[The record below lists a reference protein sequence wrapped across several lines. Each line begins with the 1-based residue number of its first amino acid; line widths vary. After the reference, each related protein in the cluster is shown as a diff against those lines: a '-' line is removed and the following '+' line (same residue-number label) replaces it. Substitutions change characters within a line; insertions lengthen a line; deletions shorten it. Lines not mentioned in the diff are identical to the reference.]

1 MRSAF
6 PREDYQSDLPNG
18 QVGMSLREYYAS
30 KCDVSLY
37 KPLETIK
44 ATGVEKPTINELAE
58 YIAAIRFIEADAM
71 IVESTK

>member
-37 KPLETIK
+37 KPADALERK
-44 ATGVEKPTINELAE
+44 YEKLPTMQELAD
-58 YIAAIRFIEADAM
+58 YIAAIRFLEADAM
-71 IVESTK
+71 IKESTK

>member
-6 PREDYQSDLPNG
+6 PREDYQLDLPNG
-18 QVGMSLREYYAS
+18 QSGMSLREYYAS

-44 ATGVEKPTINELAE
+44 ATGIENPTIGELAE
-58 YIAAIRFIEADAM
+58 YIATIRFIEADAM
-71 IVESTK
+71 IMESTR